1 MITNH
6 LLSHE
11 EPLPLFLANLF
22 AHKHPVSHCRGMGP
36 TVRQIEIVCCPL
48 ARDGQTD
55 SVKKNRIR
63 LSVVNLSDRWPLIL
77 AGNDDGR
84 RRRRPPARRR
94 LQPATTECRNVIM
107 QDQRRRRM
115 QPEGFQCGERT
126 ERDDGLTFV
135 SEFSAS
141 ASGSLPL
148 FYSYLPNIISRISNL
163 TITTSSCC
171 VSFLPGR
178 R

>member
-1 MITNH
+1 V
-6 LLSHE
+6 LSACS
-11 EPLPLFLANLF
+11 FTTR
-22 AHKHPVSHCRGMGP
+22 SYQP

-84 RRRRPPARRR
+84 RRPPGDDDDDHWQN